1 MNVGDL
7 VMLKLHPRGRLNR
20 TGVIVEMV
28 QKKCWRTSKLGKAI
42 AWNKV
47 EPELHGAVLIDDDI
61 LTIPITDLKVIN
73 ENA

>member
-1 MNVGDL
+1 MKVGDL
-7 VMLKLHPRGRLNR
+7 VMLKLHPRGGLNR

-42 AWNKV
+42 DWNKV